1 MRVFILSQKGERERD
16 AIHEKDKLGVTEF
29 HRQGKKDNPRYVQ
42 DQQPYTHIPRDK
54 GTQSEQNKSR
64 ELRAITLT
72 KHR

>member
-42 DQQPYTHIPRDK
+42 DQQPYTPILGAK
-54 GTQSEQNKSR
+54 GRSLNRT
-64 ELRAITLT
+64 RAESYVL
-72 KHR
+72 